1 MSDRGREREI
11 PKVKNFPSS
20 IAEGQTRAMTDVKD
34 WVILRDGRLGEMEL
48 EISMSRVE
56 QYVVRNGRNGSNS
69 TNDADQE
76 GE

>member
-20 IAEGQTRAMTDVKD
+20 IAGSQTRVMTDVKD
-34 WVILRDGRLGEMEL
+34 WVISRDGRLGEMEL